1 MRLFTAIDI
10 SDDVRH
16 QLGVLLD
23 RLRPLA
29 KLSWT
34 MPDSMHITT
43 KFIGEWP
50 EERLEEM
57 KRALSSVGSPGAFEV
72 GIRDLGWFPNPRHP
86 RVLWSG
92 VHGGAALEALAHATE
107 EAVHSIGV
115 PREERKYSPHLTLAR
130 ASANRCRSPPSARA
144 STRSNRPTSAPSARP
159 LFISTCRAPDAI
171 LNSPISFSLNSWAD

>member
-10 SDDVRH
+10 SDEVRH
-16 QLGVLLD
+16 NLGVLLD

-34 MPDSMHITT
+34 MPDRMHITT

-50 EERLEEM
+50 DDRLEEM

-107 EAVHSIGV
+107 EAVCSIGV
-115 PREERKYSPHLTLAR
+115 PREDRKYSPHLTLAR
-130 ASANRCRSPPSARA
+130 LREPVPLADLRESIDLLD
-144 STRSNRPTSAPSARP
+144 STDFGA
-159 LFISTCRAPDAI
+159 FRAPAFF
-171 LNSPISFSLNSWAD
+171 LYLSRSGRYTKLADFLLV